1 MVHPVNIGPND
12 LPQECLNVPIG
23 QWKLAKAPVGLRSI
37 LGSCIGV
44 VLYDRLGQ
52 LGCLAHILL
61 PDSRGS
67 TEHPGRY
74 ADTAVPAM
82 VDELCRLR
90 GPGVKSSLQAKI
102 AGGAKMFESQGGIAI
117 GDANL
122 QAVRKVLDELKIVVV
137 ASDTGGESGRNIILN
152 TKTGRLFGKRPGDE
166 YYEI

>member
-1 MVHPVNIGPND
+1 MIRPVNLGPTD

-52 LGCLAHILL
+52 LGGLAHILL

-67 TEHPGRY
+67 TDHPGRY
-74 ADTAVPAM
+74 ANTAVPAM

-102 AGGAKMFESQGGIAI
+102 AGGAKMFETQGSIAI
-117 GDANL
+117 GEANHL
-122 QAVRKVLDELKIVVV
+122 AVRHVLDELKIAIVS
-137 ASDTGGESGRNIILN
+137 SDIGGETGRNIIFN
-152 TKTGRLFGKRPGDE
+152 TKTGRLFGKRPGEE